1 MRMIGVF
8 HLLALALAGFA
19 AALLLP
25 AAIGFAAGEYHSA
38 GIFTVVAGLVG
49 FLAGGVYLALRG
61 HTRSLDRVAG
71 YVLVVGIWVIPPLLA
86 AIPLMRIA
94 DVTYVTALFEAVSGY
109 TTTGA
114 SALKAI
120 APLGFS
126 GIFFRAEL
134 QWLGGLMTLL
144 TIVAVISPSGL
155 GGIPRVAL
163 VASTDRRFN
172 RLGGTLRQIT
182 ITYLTITIACAGF
195 LLATSIPPFD
205 AVCLALST
213 VSTGGFMPIQGN
225 LSAYDSTFAEL
236 IIAVFMLIGAT
247 SIVWHRMMLE
257 GRWSMMAKH
266 RESYWTIGM
275 ALLAGLLYAIAY
287 MVERSGSDSFSF
299 FDSLRDGFFTGASL
313 VSTTGFDA
321 HQSGL
326 AALPLPIVL
335 LFAMI
340 GGSAISTAGGI
351 KYYRIGGMLTLSLQ
365 ELRRL
370 VYPHSI
376 RTARLGAAS
385 YDLAQMKSIWSSLV
399 VGLFVIVIAAMM
411 IATSEPNF
419 DGALTAAISSFS
431 NIGPVYST
439 GWTAPD
445 VWPAYADFSAFSKL
459 VMIATMILGRI
470 EVLVLLGALNLAYWR
485 S

>member
-1 MRMIGVF
+1 MIGVF
-8 HLLALALAGFA
+8 HLLSLALAGFSV
-19 AALLLP
+19 ALLLP
-25 AAIGFAAGEYHSA
+25 AAIGLAVGENHSA
-38 GIFTVVAGLVG
+38 AIFVVVAGLVG
-49 FLAGGVYLALRG
+49 FLAGGAYFALRDR
-61 HTRSLDRVAG
+61 TRSLDRVAG
-71 YVLVVGIWVIPPLLA
+71 YVLVVCVWVIPPLLA

-94 DVTYVTALFEAVSGY
+94 DTTYVTALFESVSGY

-163 VASTDRRFN
+163 VASTDRHFN
-172 RLGGTLRQIT
+172 RLGATLRQIT
-182 ITYLTITIACAGF
+182 LTYLTITVACAAL
-195 LLATSIPPFD
+195 LLATSIPPFE

-225 LSAYDSTFAEL
+225 LSVYDSTLAEF
-236 IIAVFMLIGAT
+236 IIAIFMLIGAT

-266 RESYWTIGM
+266 RESYWTIAM
-275 ALLAGLLYAIAY
+275 ALLAGLVYAVGY
-287 MVERSGSDSFSF
+287 VVQRSGSDAFSF
-299 FDSLRDGFFTGASL
+299 LDSLRDGFFTGASL

-321 HQSGL
+321 HASGL

-335 LFAMI
+335 LFALI

-351 KYYRIGGMLTLSLQ
+351 KYYRVGGMLTLSLQ

-376 RTARLGAAS
+376 RTSRLGSAL

-399 VGLFVIVIAAMM
+399 ASLAVIVAAALL

-419 DGALTAAISSFS
+419 DGALTAAIAAFS
-431 NIGPVYST
+431 NVGPVYST
-439 GWTAPD
+439 GWPAPD
-445 VWPAYADFSAFSKL
+445 AWPAYADFSAFAKL

>member
-1 MRMIGVF
+1 MIGVF
-8 HLLALALAGFA
+8 HLLAQALAGFA
-19 AALLLP
+19 VTLLVP
-25 AAIGFAAGEYHSA
+25 AAIGFATGERHSA
-38 GIFTVVAGLVG
+38 SVFLVVAGLVG
-49 FLAGGVYLALRG
+49 FLAGAAHFALRG
-61 HTRSLDRVAG
+61 RTRSLDRVAG
-71 YVLVVGIWVIPPLLA
+71 YVLVVAIWVVPPLLA

-94 DVTYVTALFEAVSGY
+94 DTDYATALFEAVSGY

-163 VASTDRRFN
+163 VTSTDRRFN

-182 ITYLTITIACAGF
+182 IAYLTITVACSGF
-195 LLATSIPPFD
+195 LLATDLPPFD
-205 AVCLALST
+205 AICLALST
-213 VSTGGFMPIQGN
+213 VSTGGFMPINGT
-225 LSAYDSTFAEL
+225 LSAYRSTFADI

-247 SIVWHRMMLE
+247 SIIWHRMLLE
-257 GRWSMMAKH
+257 GRWSLAAKH
-266 RESYWTIGM
+266 RESYGTIAM
-275 ALLAGLLYAIAY
+275 ALLAGLLYAIAFA
-287 MVERSGSDSFSF
+287 MHRTGSPEFSLL
-299 FDSLRDGFFTGASL
+299 DSLRDGFVSGASL

-321 HQSGL
+321 HAGGL

-335 LFAMI
+335 VFAVI

-376 RTARLGAAS
+376 RTARLGSAF
-385 YDLAQMKSIWSSLV
+385 YDLAQMKSIWSSIV
-399 VGLFVIVIAAMM
+399 MAIFVIVAATLL

-419 DGALTAAISSFS
+419 DGALTAAVAAFS
-431 NIGPVYST
+431 NIGPLYST
-439 GWTAPD
+439 GWPGQGA
-445 VWPAYADFSAFSKL
+445 WPAYADFSTFAKM
-459 VMIATMILGRI
+459 VMTATMILGRI
-470 EVLVLLGALNLAYWR
+470 EVLVLLGALNISYWR